1 MLQTTLAYESAQ
13 ELFRKWKQIA
23 PQQYQEAKLLYLMI
37 DFSNGGKLLFIEKD
51 FHPSLIMGLRL
62 AYAYFLQG
70 KYEVN
75 YPEFL
80 QYCRASMESFTIAS
94 VMDAIRKDLQLTDID
109 KLFTV
114 LHIDEVQF
122 IFDFEQEY
130 KWETNPKPKGLFKLL
145 M

>member
-1 MLQTTLAYESAQ
+1 LSYESAQ
-13 ELFRKWKQIA
+13 EVFRQWKNIA
-23 PQQYQEAKLLYLMI
+23 PEQYQDAKLLYLMI

-51 FHPSLIMGLRL
+51 FHPSLIMGLRI

-80 QYCRASMESFTIAS
+80 QYCKDFVESFTIVS
-94 VMDAIRKDLQLTDID
+94 VMEEIRKDLKLTGFD
-109 KLFTV
+109 KLFVV

-130 KWETNPKPKGLFKLL
+130 KWETNPTPKGLFKLL

>member
-1 MLQTTLAYESAQ
+1 
-13 ELFRKWKQIA
+13 
-23 PQQYQEAKLLYLMI
+23 
-37 DFSNGGKLLFIEKD
+37 
-51 FHPSLIMGLRL
+51 MGLRL

-70 KYEVN
+70 RYEVN

-80 QYCRASMESFTIAS
+80 QYCKYSMESFTIAS
-94 VMDAIRKDLQLTDID
+94 VMDTIRKDLHLTDLD
-109 KLFTV
+109 KLFVV

>member
-1 MLQTTLAYESAQ
+1 MKTTLAYESAQ

-23 PQQYQEAKLLYLMI
+23 PQQFQDAKLLYLMI
-37 DFSNGGKLLFIEKD
+37 DFSNGGKFLFAEKD

-62 AYAYFLQG
+62 AYAYFLQE

-80 QYCRASMESFTIAS
+80 QACGESFESFTIVE
-94 VMDAIRKDLQLTDID
+94 VMEAIRQDMQLVGSD
-109 KLFTV
+109 KLFV
-114 LHIDEVQF
+114 VFHIDEVQF

-130 KWETNPKPKGLFKLL
+130 KWETNPNPKGLFKLL

>member
-1 MLQTTLAYESAQ
+1 VLQTTLAYESAQ

-23 PQQYQEAKLLYLMI
+23 PQQYQDAKLLYLMI

-80 QYCRASMESFTIAS
+80 QFCRTSMESFTIAS
-94 VMDAIRKDLQLTDID
+94 VMEAIRN
-109 KLFTV
+109 
-114 LHIDEVQF
+114 E
-122 IFDFEQEY
+122 
-130 KWETNPKPKGLFKLL
+130 
-145 M
+145 